1 MGTKELK
8 VGGPIQTQKNHRSYY
23 FFKDLVDTNIY
34 NPADPLHLHAA
45 RYCLGPIFQKDLD
58 SVAEC
63 WNSHRIRPSAT
74 DTILGIPDELYS
86 FPEIIGAKNMLLPI
100 HREDIKEMDRFLMII

>member
-1 MGTKELK
+1 M
-8 VGGPIQTQKNHRSYY
+8 
-23 FFKDLVDTNIY
+23 
-34 NPADPLHLHAA
+34 HLHAA
-45 RYCLGPIFQKDLD
+45 RYCLGPIIQKDLD

-63 WNSHRIRPSAT
+63 WNSHQIRPFGR